1 MFAKLKDSESVG
13 IFYYYFLFLGI
24 EEILGIQNE
33 EQKNTCKDMFLIYW
47 NILFG
52 NTADSHYI

>member
-1 MFAKLKDSESVG
+1 MFLLL
-13 IFYYYFLFLGI
+13 LFLGI
-24 EEILGIQNE
+24 EAISGVQNE

-52 NTADSHYI
+52 NPADSHCI